1 MKRLII
7 SLIALA
13 AISFNALA
21 VDDEQVRLLV
31 SKLTLEEKAAL
42 MKFDSPAIPRLG
54 IPEYNWWNE
63 ALHGVARNGYA
74 TMFPMPIGMAASF
87 DDELLYEVFS
97 AVSDEAI
104 VKYRQGLKEKADNP
118 EVSLWYKGLSVWT
131 PNINIF
137 RDPRWGRG
145 METYGEDLV
154 FGHWDTEPSDMEEVY
169 GKGFEEL
176 YRDWEVW
183 NLAKCGELGI
193 RLDLAKA
200 DAEKA
205 S

>member
-74 TMFPMPIGMAASF
+74 IMFPMPIFMARKSRHARMSF
-87 DDELLYEVFS
+87 
-97 AVSDEAI
+97 
-104 VKYRQGLKEKADNP
+104 
-118 EVSLWYKGLSVWT
+118 
-131 PNINIF
+131 
-137 RDPRWGRG
+137 
-145 METYGEDLV
+145 
-154 FGHWDTEPSDMEEVY
+154 
-169 GKGFEEL
+169 
-176 YRDWEVW
+176 
-183 NLAKCGELGI
+183 
-193 RLDLAKA
+193 
-200 DAEKA
+200 
-205 S
+205 